1 MLQTQTTSAQLL
13 QVLRTLM
20 KLDLLSDFRLVGGT
34 ALSLLK
40 GHRVSEDIDLFTY
53 KRYGSV
59 DFDAIEQSLKG
70 IFPYVYNYEDDFPE
84 IKALGSNLGLKLRIG
99 NNENDAIKVDILNW
113 DAPFIYEVLEEEDI
127 RLASV
132 DEIALMK
139 LDTISRG
146 GRKKDFWDIS
156 EIIESFPLSNLIQN
170 YSQKYP
176 YNSVEDVKS
185 GFTNFL
191 IAEEMPDPICL
202 KGKTW
207 DSVKEEMVREA
218 NKL

>member
-1 MLQTQTTSAQLL
+1 MLQTQTTSPQLL

-20 KLDLLSDFRLVGGT
+20 KSDLLSDFRLVGGT
-34 ALSLLK
+34 ALSLLR
-40 GHRVSEDIDLFTY
+40 GHRISDDIDLFTY
-53 KRYGSV
+53 KTYGSI
-59 DFDAIEQSLKG
+59 DFDEIEQSLK
-70 IFPYVYNYEDDFPE
+70 ILFPYVYNYEDDFPE
-84 IKALGSNLGLKLRIG
+84 IKKLKNNLGLNLRVG

-113 DAPFIYEVLEEEDI
+113 DAPFIYEIVEEEDI

-132 DEIALMK
+132 EEVALMK

-146 GRKKDFWDIS
+146 GRKKDFWDMS
-156 EIIESFPLSNLIQN
+156 EIIESFPLSDLVGN

-207 DSVKEEMVREA
+207 DSVKQEMVREA
-218 NKL
+218 NQL